1 MGKRRRQRRP
11 SAGGDARADVDARAI
26 GSCWRVQLRT
36 QVTIAG
42 NRQTTARQPR
52 VALEEALGM
61 KVKRATMRVIAG
73 QIGNALWARKKQG
86 EPKRERRVV
95 ARSLLWL
102 IGTNRFSF
110 RLV

>member
-1 MGKRRRQRRP
+1 MAQRRRQGRP
-11 SAGGDARADVDARAI
+11 GADGNGRADVDADADAGAI

-61 KVKRATMRVIAG
+61 EVKRATMRVIAG
-73 QIGNALWARKKQG
+73 QIGNALWASKKQG
-86 EPKRERRVV
+86 KSKGEREREREQG
-95 ARSLLWL
+95 RWS
-102 IGTNRFSF
+102 GSS
-110 RLV
+110 

>member
-1 MGKRRRQRRP
+1 MAQRRRQRRP
-11 SAGGDARADVDARAI
+11 GADGNARADVDAGAI

-61 KVKRATMRVIAG
+61 EVKRATMRVIAG

-86 EPKRERRVV
+86 KSKG
-95 ARSLLWL
+95 AR
-102 IGTNRFSF
+102 GKE
-110 RLV
+110 

>member
-1 MGKRRRQRRP
+1 MAQRRRQGRP
-11 SAGGDARADVDARAI
+11 GADGNARTDVDADAGAI

-61 KVKRATMRVIAG
+61 EVKRATMRVIAG
-73 QIGNALWARKKQG
+73 QIVNALWASKKQG
-86 EPKRERRVV
+86 KSKGERGRE
-95 ARSLLWL
+95 
-102 IGTNRFSF
+102 
-110 RLV
+110 

>member
-1 MGKRRRQRRP
+1 MAQRRRQGRP
-11 SAGGDARADVDARAI
+11 GADGNARADVDAGAI

-61 KVKRATMRVIAG
+61 EVKRATMRVIAG
-73 QIGNALWARKKQG
+73 QIGNALWASKKQG
-86 EPKRERRVV
+86 KSKGGERERERT
-95 ARSLLWL
+95 R
-102 IGTNRFSF
+102 
-110 RLV
+110 